1 MQLFVG
7 LGNPDAKY
15 AKNRHNIG
23 FMAIDALA
31 EAHNFAPF
39 TKKYHGLL
47 AEGRIG
53 DEKVLLLK
61 PQTFMNKSGVSV
73 SEAANFFKLDG
84 ADILVFYDELDLPPG
99 KLRVRRGGGF
109 AGHNGLKSINAHMG
123 ADFRRARLGIGHPGD
138 KARVSGHVLGDFAKA
153 DADWLADFLAAL
165 CAHAPLAARGD
176 DATYQTR
183 VVEAMRDYLQPQ
195 AADAPPNEK
204 D

>member
-15 AKNRHNIG
+15 AKNRHNVG

-31 EAHNFAPF
+31 EAYNFAPF
-39 TKKYHGLL
+39 KEKYHGLL

-53 DEKVLLLK
+53 SEKVLLLK

-73 SEAANFFKLDG
+73 SEAANFFKLG
-84 ADILVFYDELDLPPG
+84 GEDILVFYDELDLPPG
-99 KLRVRRGGGF
+99 KLRMRRGGGF
-109 AGHNGLKSINAHMG
+109 AGHNGLRSINAHMG

-138 KARVSGHVLGDFAKA
+138 KAKVSGHVLGDFAKA
-153 DADWLADFLAAL
+153 DADWLAAFLKAL
-165 CAHAPLAARGD
+165 AAHAPLAAKGE

-183 VVEAMRDYLQPQ
+183 VVEAMRPILEPD
-195 AADAPPNEK
+195 AAEE
-204 D
+204 